1 MATAKTAADKPKNV
15 YQKLLEARV
24 RFLEAGV
31 KKTGKNMHIKFTYF
45 ELEDI
50 VPVATKIFAELGLL
64 SLVNFTDEE
73 GTMIVMNVDEPSEII
88 EFTSPMRVIEGNAAT
103 NAVQALGA
111 SETYQRR
118 YLYMTALDIT
128 ENDALD
134 GETGAPAPTPAPK
147 APPTPEQREV
157 VKQELTK
164 PEGNASELQIKQLK
178 NALVQLRAKDS
189 SKEEW
194 IAQIAIQTQGFT
206 KMTKTDCENILTKVS
221 EMLEAG
227 EA

>member
-24 RFLEAGV
+24 KFLEAGV
-31 KKTGKNMHIKFTYF
+31 KKTGKNTHIKFMYF

-64 SLVNFTDEE
+64 SLVNFTDEAA
-73 GTMIVMNVDEPSEII
+73 TMTVVNVEEPSDTIQ
-88 EFTSPMRVIEGNAAT
+88 FTSPMRVIEGNAAT

-134 GETGAPAPTPAPK
+134 GEAGAPAPAPK
-147 APPTPEQREV
+147 VQPTPEQREA
-157 VKQELTK
+157 VKNELTNAD
-164 PEGNASELQIKQLK
+164 GNASDLQIKQLK
-178 NALVQLRAKDS
+178 NALTQLRSKDP

-194 IAQIAIQTQGFT
+194 IAQVAIATQGFT
-206 KMTKTDCENILTKVS
+206 KMTKTECENILTKVS

-227 EA
+227 EN